1 MLASLWISDLPPE
14 ELGEQS
20 HKIESVTLEDVEKAS
35 RKYFPIADD
44 RSGGGRRERR

>member
-1 MLASLWISDLPPE
+1 MPASLWISDLPPE

-35 RKYFPIADD
+35 RKYFPVSRMTVAV
-44 RSGGGRRERR
+44 GEENVV